1 MTTVVC
7 VGHSALDRVF
17 TIDAVVAPPAKLR
30 ASGFRESGG
39 GMAANAAVAVAHL
52 GGTARFWGPC
62 GDDDIAE
69 RMQADFVRHGVDASH
84 LHRLKGRT
92 SSHSVILV
100 DAQGERLIVNA
111 RGTALESDADW
122 LPLDALASPASAART
137 GGKPAA
143 LHARSTPHI
152 AAAIALG
159 MAPACDALLAD
170 VRWPIGSRMALE
182 AARRAGIPTLL
193 DGDTAERAVLHAL
206 AGLADYCLFSEPGFR
221 SFCSAAEADAA
232 ARTGLAPKQ
241 QAAIDESDIAMGLGA
256 AIALGARVAA
266 VTLGARGCA
275 WLTADQPGHLHFT
288 PAYAVTAVDTTGA
301 GDVFHGAVALLAG
314 EYAKAARV
322 PLEAMFRFASAA
334 AAIKVTRAGAR
345 SMPSRGEVEAFLDAH

>member
-7 VGHSALDRVF
+7 VGHTSLDRIF

-30 ASGFRESGG
+30 ASSFAESGG

-69 RMQADFVRHGVDASH
+69 RMQADFVRHGVDGTH
-84 LHRLKGRT
+84 MHRIAGRT

-100 DAQGERLIVNA
+100 DAKGERLIVNA
-111 RGTALESDADW
+111 RGTAPESDADW
-122 LPLDALASPASAART
+122 LPLESLNP
-137 GGKPAA
+137 P
-143 LHARSTPHI
+143 
-152 AAAIALG
+152 
-159 MAPACDALLAD
+159 PACDALLAD
-170 VRWPIGSRMALE
+170 VRWPIGSRVALG
-182 AARRAGIPTLL
+182 AARRAGTPTIL
-193 DGDTAERAVLHAL
+193 DGDTAERAVLREL
-206 AGLADYCLFSEPGFR
+206 AGLADYCVFSEPGFR
-221 SFCSAAEADAA
+221 SFCSAGAADVVTH
-232 ARTGLAPKQ
+232 TGA
-241 QAAIDESDIAMGLGA
+241 QAAIDESDMAQGLGA

-266 VTLGARGCA
+266 VTLGERGCA

-288 PAYAVTAVDTTGA
+288 PAYAVSAVDTTGA
-301 GDVFHGAVALLAG
+301 GDMFHGAIALLAG

-334 AAIKVTRAGAR
+334 AALKVTRAGAR
-345 SMPSRGEVEAFLDAH
+345 SMPSRGEVEMFLDLH